1 MRPSSSSRCS
11 SAARRHDDGL
21 PSPAPGEG
29 DPPVSEGRERGVLVS
44 SRRLPSPRSR
54 RSPLLGSEPEG
65 RLSPRAREGS
75 RASVLLA
82 VRPARGRRGR
92 LRHRLPV
99 DLHDLD
105 EPTRMAGRRRAQLR
119 RPVQLR
125 PPRHRPALRPS
136 RGAHSRLH
144 LPRRPP
150 AARPRHGGGARISA
164 ALPFPRRAAR
174 DLRDAHDGDA
184 RRHRARL
191 DHDVPPPARGAELP
205 ALARRHRPASL
216 GLPPGKRDPVPR
228 PGRDLAVDAAR
239 DADRARRPRRD
250 PGGALRERRHRR
262 RQRVPA
268 VPLYHLA
275 DDRALPDGCGDHPHH
290 RRPEELRHHLRHHAG
305 WPGHGLRDH
314 QPLPLQRRL
323 RLLRRRLRLGDRR
336 SVLRPRGRALAA
348 DAASAAA
355 HQVDRARD
363 RHMTARALFD
373 RLGLA
378 FAVLVCVSPAILF
391 FLWMLSLSVKY
402 EIDNAAYPPVLIPE
416 RFAWKNYASVIESN
430 RFGLFFVNSLIVT
443 GSATLLA
450 LAIGVPAGY
459 GIARM
464 KAVKAAVIV
473 LVARMTPGLSYLI
486 PLFLI
491 FQWLGLIGTL
501 LPQIIAHLVI
511 TVPIVI
517 WIMIG
522 YFETTPMELEE
533 AALIDG
539 ANRWEVFRHVAL
551 PIAKPGITVAFIL
564 AVIFSW
570 NNFVFGVVL
579 AGRETRTLPVA
590 VYNMLSFEQLS
601 WGPLAAAALIV
612 TLPVL
617 VLTVVAQ
624 RQITGGLP
632 AGAVKGG

>member
-1 MRPSSSSRCS
+1 
-11 SAARRHDDGL
+11 
-21 PSPAPGEG
+21 
-29 DPPVSEGRERGVLVS
+29 
-44 SRRLPSPRSR
+44 
-54 RSPLLGSEPEG
+54 
-65 RLSPRAREGS
+65 
-75 RASVLLA
+75 
-82 VRPARGRRGR
+82 
-92 LRHRLPV
+92 
-99 DLHDLD
+99 
-105 EPTRMAGRRRAQLR
+105 
-119 RPVQLR
+119 
-125 PPRHRPALRPS
+125 
-136 RGAHSRLH
+136 
-144 LPRRPP
+144 
-150 AARPRHGGGARISA
+150 
-164 ALPFPRRAAR
+164 
-174 DLRDAHDGDA
+174 
-184 RRHRARL
+184 
-191 DHDVPPPARGAELP
+191 
-205 ALARRHRPASL
+205 
-216 GLPPGKRDPVPR
+216 
-228 PGRDLAVDAAR
+228 
-239 DADRARRPRRD
+239 
-250 PGGALRERRHRR
+250 
-262 RQRVPA
+262 
-268 VPLYHLA
+268 
-275 DDRALPDGCGDHPHH
+275 
-290 RRPEELRHHLRHHAG
+290 
-305 WPGHGLRDH
+305 
-314 QPLPLQRRL
+314 
-323 RLLRRRLRLGDRR
+323 
-336 SVLRPRGRALAA
+336 
-348 DAASAAA
+348 
-355 HQVDRARD
+355 
-363 RHMTARALFD
+363 MTARALFD

-402 EIDNAAYPPVLIPE
+402 EIDNAAYPPILIPE

-491 FQWLGLIGTL
+491 FQWLGLMGTL

-533 AALIDG
+533 AAVIDG
-539 ANRWEVFRHVAL
+539 ATRWQVFRHVAL
-551 PIAKPGITVAFIL
+551 PIAKPGMAVAFIL

-617 VLTVVAQ
+617 LLTIFAQ
-624 RQITGGLP
+624 RQIVAGLT